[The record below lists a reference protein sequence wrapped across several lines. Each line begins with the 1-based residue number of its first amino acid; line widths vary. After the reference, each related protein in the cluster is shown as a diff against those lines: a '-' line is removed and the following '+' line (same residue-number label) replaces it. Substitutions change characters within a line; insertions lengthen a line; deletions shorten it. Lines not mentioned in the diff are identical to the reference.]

1 MQDSPTR
8 RSFLKSTLLL
18 SGLAF
23 SRAYAREFPGLPAKS
38 PVKLSAHMWVYA
50 SKYPPD
56 WNCTP
61 ILEQVFSEIKAAG
74 FAGIE
79 LMNILLE
86 PDDAVARISALSQR
100 HGLPV
105 TGCSY
110 GAAMWKADQHDA
122 IVANAT
128 KILDRLQQLGG
139 TNFGVSVGDARRKKT
154 PEELDAQAAVLK
166 KLIPL
171 AESRGIV
178 LNLHNHTYEVVHEM
192 HDLKGTLDRVPD
204 LKLGPDLNW
213 LIRGGV
219 DPVTFLQ
226 TYSDRIVYMHLR
238 DQKATG
244 KWAEALGEGTTD
256 FGAIAKTLKKMNY
269 RGGAAVELA
278 FDEPNQRSP
287 AENWKISRRYVS
299 EVFGW

>member
-1 MQDSPTR
+1 MQDFPTR
-8 RSFLKSTLLL
+8 RSFLKASLLL
-18 SGLAF
+18 SGMSF
-23 SRAYAREFPGLPAKS
+23 SRTYAKGDLGLLVKS
-38 PVKLSAHMWVYA
+38 PVRLSAHIWVYA

-74 FAGIE
+74 FSGIE

-86 PDDAVARISALSQR
+86 PDDAVTRISALIRR

-110 GAAMWKADQHDA
+110 GAAMWKADQQEE

-154 PEELDAQAAVLK
+154 SEELDAQAAVLK
-166 KLIPL
+166 KLIPI
-171 AESRGIV
+171 AKSRGII
-178 LNLHNHTYEVVHEM
+178 LNLHNHTYEVEHGM
-192 HDLKGTLDRVPD
+192 HDLKGTLDRVPH

-219 DPVTFLQ
+219 DPIAFIQ
-226 TYSDRIVYMHLR
+226 TYGDRIVYMHLR

-256 FGAIAKTLKKMNY
+256 FGAIAKVLKKMNC
-269 RGGAAVELA
+269 RGEAAVELA
-278 FDEPNQRSP
+278 FDEPNQRTP
-287 AENWKISRRYVS
+287 AENWQISRRYVK